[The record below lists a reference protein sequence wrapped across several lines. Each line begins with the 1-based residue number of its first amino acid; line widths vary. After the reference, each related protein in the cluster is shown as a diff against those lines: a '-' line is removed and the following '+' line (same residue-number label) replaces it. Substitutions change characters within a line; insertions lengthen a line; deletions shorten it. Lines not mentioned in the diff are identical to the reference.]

1 MESVKFALSS
11 FLLVFFI
18 LFPGIILKRSYF
30 RGEFTK
36 QFSQGD
42 FSDRII
48 TTFFWGCIAQ
58 IFILLIYN
66 RTIDNSVDFEFI
78 SNLTNSFNEESDK
91 PFKLSLDNK
100 DSLPLLVYFSLL
112 VTVPFTLGF
121 LGYLLVRFLH
131 LDHYTSAFR
140 FANYWYY
147 YYSGEIITRK
157 EFENASNSNLLGKNG
172 VEEVIIDVVVNNG
185 DRNVLYSGFFSQYT
199 ICKTTNKL
207 ESIFL
212 TAVRRYSNSSQV
224 FVPINSSIFH
234 IPAEKIY
241 NLNLRYIEKSTSKSQ
256 RRKEKFVILFFMLCL
271 VTNLILPWIYLNS
284 QVFVILSGILF
295 GVINIIFLTAFL
307 YSILFWRN
315 NANSSN
321 ITITSGSNNWITL
334 ILYIIIIS
342 FISFIQLR
350 IFDII

>member
-66 RTIDNSVDFEFI
+66 RAIDSSIDFKFI
-78 SNLTNSFNEESDK
+78 SELTAKLNTEGASVSN
-91 PFKLSLDNK
+91 LSLDNQDAK
-100 DSLPLLVYFSLL
+100 PLLVYFIFL
-112 VTVPFTLGF
+112 VTVPFALGF
-121 LGYLLVRFLH
+121 LGHLFVRFLY
-131 LDHYTSAFR
+131 LDHYTGAFR

-147 YYSGEIITRK
+147 YYSGEIIIRK
-157 EFENASNSNLLGKNG
+157 EFANASNSNILGKNG
-172 VEEVIIDVVVNNG
+172 VQEVIVDVLIDNG
-185 DRNVLYSGFFSQYT
+185 DKNVLYSGFFSQYT

-212 TAVRRYSNSSQV
+212 TSVKRYSNSSQV
-224 FVPINSSIFH
+224 FKPINSSIFH
-234 IPAEKIY
+234 IPADKIY
-241 NLNLRYIEKSTSKSQ
+241 NLNLRYIEKSTSKNQ
-256 RRKEKFVILFFMLCL
+256 RRKERFIVFFFIVCL
-271 VTNLILPWIYLNS
+271 SCNLILPWIYIENS
-284 QVFVILSGILF
+284 VFINLAGILV
-295 GVINIIFLTAFL
+295 GVINVVFTTSFM
-307 YSILFWRN
+307 YNVLFWNRN
-315 NANSSN
+315 NTMNTTKSKIISV
-321 ITITSGSNNWITL
+321 L
-334 ILYIIIIS
+334 LYIIIFS
-342 FISFIQLR
+342 MLSYFQARLFNLL
-350 IFDII
+350 